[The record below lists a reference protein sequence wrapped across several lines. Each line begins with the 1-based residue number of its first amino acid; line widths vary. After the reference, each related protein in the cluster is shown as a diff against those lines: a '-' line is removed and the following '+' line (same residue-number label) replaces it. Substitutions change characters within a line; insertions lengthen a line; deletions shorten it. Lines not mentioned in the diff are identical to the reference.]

1 MSIEQ
6 RVATTKKNRIEYIDA
21 LRGYV
26 MLLVVLGHIPMYCYH
41 ASGTLSFSQLPSLFH
56 LALFF
61 FISGWFFG
69 NGKREKPWIMFVTE
83 KFTQLII
90 PTAIFY
96 SLYCFIHDVD
106 VVDNLWYDKY
116 KAGYWFCIV
125 LFCFFIISKL
135 LKNHNGGVISSLI
148 IVCIGLSLNTNT
160 ITRLLMDWN
169 IPNVL
174 CIQQWQYY
182 IFFYMGNIARKH
194 EKIFFSWLDNGKIM
208 GVSIALFFVTLIL
221 FYQQPVNLLGI
232 KIEFLFWG
240 SIGTILSFAFFRKY
254 ASAFSQETRIG
265 KGLQYIGSR
274 TLDVYLLHFFF
285 LPNNME
291 WLGTHIMGN
300 GNQVIELFVSL
311 TIALMVTSFC
321 LLISN
326 IIRLSPPL
334 AHIVLRAKK
343 V

>member
-1 MSIEQ
+1 
-6 RVATTKKNRIEYIDA
+6 
-21 LRGYV
+21 
-26 MLLVVLGHIPMYCYH
+26 
-41 ASGTLSFSQLPSLFH
+41 
-56 LALFF
+56 
-61 FISGWFFG
+61 
-69 NGKREKPWIMFVTE
+69 
-83 KFTQLII
+83 
-90 PTAIFY
+90 
-96 SLYCFIHDVD
+96 
-106 VVDNLWYDKY
+106 
-116 KAGYWFCIV
+116 
-125 LFCFFIISKL
+125 
-135 LKNHNGGVISSLI
+135 
-148 IVCIGLSLNTNT
+148 
-160 ITRLLMDWN
+160 
-169 IPNVL
+169 
-174 CIQQWQYY
+174 
-182 IFFYMGNIARKH
+182 
-194 EKIFFSWLDNGKIM
+194 M

-254 ASAFSQETRIG
+254 ASTFSQETRIG

-326 IIRLSPPL
+326 IIRQAL
-334 AHIVLRAKK
+334 H
-343 V
+343 